1 MKLAIIGTGYVGLI
15 TGACFAEFGYQTVCI
30 DKDQSRI
37 KELNNS
43 KCPFYEPG
51 VDTLLDKHLNKTKLL
66 SFSNSL
72 SKSINDADIIF
83 ITVGTPSKRIEGE
96 ADLSYVWNVAE
107 EISNNISKYCIVV
120 TKSTVPVGTTKEVK
134 SIIAKKINEK
144 DFDVV
149 SNPEFLREGSA
160 INDFMRP
167 DRVVIGCENKKSED
181 IMKELY
187 RPLYLLE
194 TPIVSTTVESSEIIK
209 YASNSF
215 LATKISFIN
224 QVADLCEKVGADVQ
238 DVAKGMGI
246 DKRIGNKFLHA
257 GPGYGGSCFPKDV
270 KGLVALF
277 SQNGIESEM
286 GKAVHSIN
294 EKQKKIIVNK
304 LEKFYENQDLDD
316 KNISILGLSFKPETD
331 DLREAPSLSI
341 YESLKNKVNTIK
353 AYDPL
358 AKNNIEYFRSIN
370 LDIKEDVYSC
380 CDGSDAIIIC
390 TEWKEFRSMDLIRLS
405 KIVNKKVIFDGRNLF
420 DPIKL
425 EELGWEYISV
435 GRKYHYG

>member
-30 DKDQSRI
+30 DKDEKRV

-43 KCPFYEPG
+43 KCPFFEPG
-51 VDTLLDKHLNKTKLL
+51 VEALLNKHLNKTKLL

-72 SKSINDADIIF
+72 SQSINDADIIF

-96 ADLSYVWNVAE
+96 ADLSFVWDVAE
-107 EISNNISKYCIVV
+107 EISKNINKYCIVV
-120 TKSTVPVGTTKEVK
+120 TKSTVPVGTTKQVK
-134 SIIAKKINEK
+134 NIISKKIDKK

-194 TPIVSTTVESSEIIK
+194 TPIVSTTLESAEIIK

-246 DKRIGNKFLHA
+246 DKRIGDKFLHA

-270 KGLVALF
+270 KAFIKTAQKHDVDL
-277 SQNGIESEM
+277 
-286 GKAVHSIN
+286 SILSSVDAYN
-294 EKQKKIIVNK
+294 DQRVKKITNK
-304 LEKFYENQDLDD
+304 FILTANLNKGDQ
-316 KNISILGLSFKPETD
+316 ISLLGLSFKPNTD
-331 DLREAPSLSI
+331 DVRDST
-341 YESLKNKVNTIK
+341 SLKIAKLLQDQGIVIK
-353 AYDPL
+353 SYDPEAMDN
-358 AKNNIEYFRSIN
+358 AK
-370 LDIKEDVYSC
+370 KENTELQLYDNAYEAC
-380 CDGSDAIIIC
+380 EDTKAIIIG
-390 TEWKEFRSMDLIRLS
+390 TEWNEFRALDFLKIKGSS
-405 KIVNKKVIFDGRNLF
+405 KNLVIFDLRNIYN
-420 DPIKL
+420 PKEIKD
-425 EELGWEYISV
+425 LGFQYF
-435 GRKYHYG
+435 GTGK

>member
-30 DKDQSRI
+30 DKDQDRI
-37 KELNNS
+37 NELNNS

-72 SKSINDADIIF
+72 SKSISDADIIF

-96 ADLSYVWNVAE
+96 ADLSYVWDVAE
-107 EISNNISKYCIVV
+107 EISNHISKYCIVV

-134 SIIAKKINEK
+134 NIISKKINEK

-160 INDFMRP
+160 LNDFMRP

-181 IMKELY
+181 IMRNLY

-194 TPIVSTTVESSEIIK
+194 TPIVSTTVESAEIIK

-246 DKRIGNKFLHA
+246 DKRIGDKFLHA
-257 GPGYGGSCFPKDV
+257 GPGYGGSCFPKDTH
-270 KGLVALF
+270 A
-277 SQNGIESEM
+277 I
-286 GKAVHSIN
+286 A
-294 EKQKKIIVNK
+294 
-304 LEKFYENQDLDD
+304 
-316 KNISILGLSFKPETD
+316 
-331 DLREAPSLSI
+331 ALSI
-341 YESLKNKVNTIK
+341 EKSVPTIDSIAVEIPLQTTSDRNDRKLYGTLMRTPGKDMELIIGLMISSGDLLVNEQIPEVTISSNSVHV
-353 AYDPL
+353 AIS
-358 AKNNIEYFRSIN
+358 NIHSERLLNSTS
-370 LDIKEDVYSC
+370 SC
-380 CDGSDAIIIC
+380 GIC
-390 TEWKEFRSMDLIRLS
+390 GRENVE
-405 KIVNKKVIFDGRNLF
+405 IV
-420 DPIKL
+420 PIPD
-425 EELGWEYISV
+425 
-435 GRKYHYG
+435 

>member
-30 DKDQSRI
+30 DKDENRV

-51 VDTLLDKHLNKTKLL
+51 VETLLHKHLNKTKLL
-66 SFSNSL
+66 RFSNSL
-72 SKSINDADIIF
+72 SQSIKDADIIF

-96 ADLSYVWNVAE
+96 ANLSFVWDVAE
-107 EISNNISKYCIVV
+107 EISNNINKYCIVV
-120 TKSTVPVGTTKEVK
+120 TKSTVPVGTTTQVK
-134 SIIAKKINEK
+134 NIISKKIDKK

-194 TPIVSTTVESSEIIK
+194 TPIISTTVESAEIIK

-246 DKRIGNKFLHA
+246 DKRIGSKFLHA

-270 KGLVALF
+270 KAFIRTAQKHEVDL
-277 SQNGIESEM
+277 
-286 GKAVHSIN
+286 SILSSVDTFN
-294 EKQKKIIVNK
+294 EERIIKITNK
-304 LEKFYENQDLDD
+304 LISKTNLEKGDQVSL
-316 KNISILGLSFKPETD
+316 LGLSFKPNTD
-331 DLREAPSLSI
+331 DVRDST
-341 YESLKNKVNTIK
+341 SLKIAKLLQDQGIVVK
-353 AYDPL
+353 SYDPEAMDN
-358 AKNNIEYFRSIN
+358 AK
-370 LDIKEDVYSC
+370 KENTKLQL
-380 CDGSDAIIIC
+380 CDSAYEACEDSKAIIIG
-390 TEWKEFRSMDLIRLS
+390 TEWNEFRALDFLKINGSS
-405 KIVNKKVIFDGRNLF
+405 KNLVIFDLRNIYN
-420 DPIKL
+420 PKEIKD
-425 EELGWEYISV
+425 LGFQYF
-435 GRKYHYG
+435 GTGK

>member
-30 DKDQSRI
+30 DKDKNRV
-37 KELNNS
+37 KELNDS

-51 VDTLLDKHLNKTKLL
+51 VEALLDKHLNKTKLL
-66 SFSNSL
+66 SFSDSL
-72 SKSINDADIIF
+72 SQSINDADIIF

-96 ADLSYVWNVAE
+96 ADLSFVWDAAE
-107 EISNNISKYCIVV
+107 EISKNLNKYCIVV

-134 SIIAKKINEK
+134 NIISKKIDKK

-181 IMKELY
+181 IMKQLY

-194 TPIVSTTVESSEIIK
+194 TPIVSTTIESSEIIK

-270 KGLVALF
+270 KAFIKTAKNHDVDL
-277 SQNGIESEM
+277 
-286 GKAVHSIN
+286 SILSSVDEFN
-294 EKQKKIIVNK
+294 EERVKKITNK
-304 LEKFYENQDLDD
+304 FILKANLNKGDQ
-316 KNISILGLSFKPETD
+316 ISLLGLSFKPNTD
-331 DLREAPSLSI
+331 DVRDST
-341 YESLKNKVNTIK
+341 SLKIAKLLQDQGIVIK
-353 AYDPL
+353 SYDPEAMDN
-358 AKNNIEYFRSIN
+358 AKKENTN
-370 LDIKEDVYSC
+370 LQLCDSAYEACEDSK
-380 CDGSDAIIIC
+380 AIIIG
-390 TEWKEFRSMDLIRLS
+390 TEWNEFRALDFQKIIASS
-405 KIVNKKVIFDGRNLF
+405 KNLVIFDLRNIYN
-420 DPIKL
+420 PKEIKD
-425 EELGWEYISV
+425 LGFQYF
-435 GRKYHYG
+435 GTGK

>member
-15 TGACFAEFGYQTVCI
+15 TGACFAEFGYQTVCV
-30 DKDQSRI
+30 DKDENRV

-51 VDTLLDKHLNKTKLL
+51 VEALLDKHLNKTKLL
-66 SFSNSL
+66 SFSDSL
-72 SKSINDADIIF
+72 SQSINDADIIF

-96 ADLSYVWNVAE
+96 ADLSFVWDVAE
-107 EISNNISKYCIVV
+107 EISKNINKYCIVV
-120 TKSTVPVGTTKEVK
+120 TKSTVPVGTTKEIK
-134 SIIAKKINEK
+134 NIISKKIGEK

-194 TPIVSTTVESSEIIK
+194 TPIVSTTIESAEIIK

-238 DVAKGMGI
+238 DVARGMGI
-246 DKRIGNKFLHA
+246 DKRIGSKFLHA

-270 KGLVALF
+270 KAFIRTAQKHEVDL
-277 SQNGIESEM
+277 
-286 GKAVHSIN
+286 SILSSVDTFN
-294 EKQKKIIVNK
+294 EERISKITNK
-304 LEKFYENQDLDD
+304 FISKTNLEKGDQVSL
-316 KNISILGLSFKPETD
+316 LGLSFKPNTD
-331 DLREAPSLSI
+331 DVRDST
-341 YESLKNKVNTIK
+341 SLKIAKLLQDQGIVIK
-353 AYDPL
+353 SYDPEAMDN
-358 AKNNIEYFRSIN
+358 AKKENTN
-370 LDIKEDVYSC
+370 LQL
-380 CDGSDAIIIC
+380 CDSAYEACVDTKAIIIG
-390 TEWKEFRSMDLIRLS
+390 TEWNEFRALDFQKIKASS
-405 KIVNKKVIFDGRNLF
+405 KNLVIFDLRNIYNSKE
-420 DPIKL
+420 IKD
-425 EELGWEYISV
+425 LGFTYF
-435 GRKYHYG
+435 GTGK

>member
-30 DKDQSRI
+30 DKDENRI
-37 KELNNS
+37 KELNNAQ
-43 KCPFYEPG
+43 CPFHEPG
-51 VDTLLDKHLNKTKLL
+51 IDALLDKHLNKTKLL

-72 SKSINDADIIF
+72 SGSINDADIIF

-107 EISNNISKYCIVV
+107 ELSNKISKYCIVV
-120 TKSTVPVGTTKEVK
+120 TKSTVPVGTTKELK
-134 SIIAKKINEK
+134 NIILKKINEK

-181 IMKELY
+181 IMRALY

-194 TPIVSTTVESSEIIK
+194 TPIVSTTVESAEIIK

-215 LATKISFIN
+215 LATKITFIN

-270 KGLVALF
+270 KAFIKTAEKNDVDL
-277 SQNGIESEM
+277 
-286 GKAVHSIN
+286 SILSSVNAFN
-294 EKQKKIIVNK
+294 EERVNQITNKIISKANLKKRDQVS
-304 LEKFYENQDLDD
+304 L
-316 KNISILGLSFKPETD
+316 LGLSFKPNTD
-331 DLREAPSLSI
+331 DVRDST
-341 YESLKNKVNTIK
+341 SLKIAKLLQNKGIVVK
-353 AYDPL
+353 SYDPEAMDN
-358 AKNNIEYFRSIN
+358 AKKENTELQLCETAYEACEDTNALIIGTEWNEFRA
-370 LDIKEDVYSC
+370 LDFLKIKES
-380 CDGSDAIIIC
+380 SNN
-390 TEWKEFRSMDLIRLS
+390 L
-405 KIVNKKVIFDGRNLF
+405 VIFDLRNIYNAKE
-420 DPIKL
+420 IKD
-425 EELGWEYISV
+425 LGFQYF
-435 GRKYHYG
+435 GTGK

>member
-30 DKDQSRI
+30 DKDENRI
-37 KELNNS
+37 NELNNS

-51 VDTLLDKHLNKTKLL
+51 VDDLLDKHLNKTKLL
-66 SFSNSL
+66 SFSNTL
-72 SKSINDADIIF
+72 SNSINDADIIF

-96 ADLSYVWNVAE
+96 ADLSFVWNVAE
-107 EISNNISKYCIVV
+107 DISNNLSKYCIVV

-134 SIIAKKINEK
+134 KIISKKIDKN

-194 TPIVSTTVESSEIIK
+194 TPIVSTTVESAEIIK

-224 QVADLCEKVGADVQ
+224 QVADLCEKVGADIQ

-246 DKRIGNKFLHA
+246 DKRIGSKFLHA

-270 KGLVALF
+270 KAFIRTAQKHEVDL
-277 SQNGIESEM
+277 
-286 GKAVHSIN
+286 SILSSVDNFN
-294 EKQKKIIVNK
+294 EERISKITNK
-304 LEKFYENQDLDD
+304 FISKTNLEKGDQVSL
-316 KNISILGLSFKPETD
+316 LGLSFKPNTD
-331 DLREAPSLSI
+331 DVRDST
-341 YESLKNKVNTIK
+341 SLKIAKLLQDQGVVIK
-353 AYDPL
+353 SYDPEAMDN
-358 AKNNIEYFRSIN
+358 AKKENTN
-370 LDIKEDVYSC
+370 LQL
-380 CDGSDAIIIC
+380 CDSAYEACVDTKAIIIG
-390 TEWKEFRSMDLIRLS
+390 TEWNEFRALDFQKIKASS
-405 KIVNKKVIFDGRNLF
+405 KNLVIFDLRNIYNAKE
-420 DPIKL
+420 IKN
-425 EELGWEYISV
+425 LGFQYF
-435 GRKYHYG
+435 GTGK

>member
-15 TGACFAEFGYQTVCI
+15 TGACFAEFGYQTVCV
-30 DKDQSRI
+30 DKDENRV

-51 VDTLLDKHLNKTKLL
+51 VEALLDKHLNKTKLL

-72 SKSINDADIIF
+72 SQSINDADIIF
-83 ITVGTPSKRIEGE
+83 ITVGTPSKRIEEE
-96 ADLSYVWNVAE
+96 ADLSFVWNVAE
-107 EISNNISKYCIVV
+107 EISKNINKYCIVV

-134 SIIAKKINEK
+134 NIISKKIDEK
-144 DFDVV
+144 DFDIV

-167 DRVVIGCENKKSED
+167 DRVVIGSENIKSED
-181 IMKELY
+181 IMRELY

-194 TPIVSTTVESSEIIK
+194 TPIVSTTVESAEIIK

-224 QVADLCEKVGADVQ
+224 QVADLCEKVGADIQ

-270 KGLVALF
+270 KAFIKTAQKHDVDMSILSSVDAFNEERIDKITNKFF
-277 SQNGIESEM
+277 SKTNL
-286 GKAVHSIN
+286 
-294 EKQKKIIVNK
+294 KKGD
-304 LEKFYENQDLDD
+304 Q
-316 KNISILGLSFKPETD
+316 ISLLGLSFKPNTD
-331 DLREAPSLSI
+331 DVRDST
-341 YESLKNKVNTIK
+341 SLKIAKLLQDKGIVIK
-353 AYDPL
+353 SYDPE
-358 AKNNIEYFRSIN
+358 AMDNA
-370 LDIKEDVYSC
+370 IKENAELRLCNSAYEACVDTK
-380 CDGSDAIIIC
+380 AIIIG
-390 TEWKEFRSMDLIRLS
+390 TEWNEFRALDFLKIRGSS
-405 KIVNKKVIFDGRNLF
+405 KNLVIFDLRNIYNAKEIT
-420 DPIKL
+420 D
-425 EELGWEYISV
+425 LGFQYF
-435 GRKYHYG
+435 GTGK

>member
-30 DKDQSRI
+30 DKDENRV

-51 VDTLLDKHLNKTKLL
+51 VEALLDKHLNKTKLL

-72 SKSINDADIIF
+72 SQSINDADIIF

-96 ADLSYVWNVAE
+96 ADLSFVWDVAE

-134 SIIAKKINEK
+134 NIISKKVDQEN
-144 DFDVV
+144 FDVV

-160 INDFMRP
+160 ISDFMRP

-194 TPIVSTTVESSEIIK
+194 TPIVSTSIESSEIIK

-270 KGLVALF
+270 KAFIRTAQKHEVDLSILSSVDTF
-277 SQNGIESEM
+277 NEERISKITNKFIS
-286 GKAVHSIN
+286 KAN
-294 EKQKKIIVNK
+294 LNK
-304 LEKFYENQDLDD
+304 GDQ
-316 KNISILGLSFKPETD
+316 ISLLGLSFKPNTD
-331 DLREAPSLSI
+331 DIRDST
-341 YESLKNKVNTIK
+341 SLKIAKLLQDQGIVIK
-353 AYDPL
+353 SYDPEAMDN
-358 AKNNIEYFRSIN
+358 AK
-370 LDIKEDVYSC
+370 KENTKLQL
-380 CDGSDAIIIC
+380 CDSAYEACEDTKAIIIG
-390 TEWKEFRSMDLIRLS
+390 TEWNEFRALDFLKIKEIS
-405 KIVNKKVIFDGRNLF
+405 KNLVIFDLRNIYN
-420 DPIKL
+420 PKEIKD
-425 EELGWEYISV
+425 LGFQYFAT
-435 GRKYHYG
+435 GK

>member
-15 TGACFAEFGYQTVCI
+15 TGTCFAEFGYQTVCI
-30 DKDQSRI
+30 DKDENRI
-37 KELNNS
+37 NQLNNS

-51 VDTLLDKHLNKTKLL
+51 VDALLDKHLNKTKLL

-72 SKSINDADIIF
+72 SKSIKDADIIF

-96 ADLSYVWNVAE
+96 ADLSFVWDVAE

-120 TKSTVPVGTTKEVK
+120 TKSTVPVGTTMEVK
-134 SIIAKKINEK
+134 KIISKKIDERS
-144 DFDVV
+144 FDVV

-167 DRVVIGCENKKSED
+167 DRVVIGCQNKKTED

-194 TPIVSTTVESSEIIK
+194 TPIVSTTVESAEIIK

-246 DKRIGNKFLHA
+246 DKRIGDKFLHA

-270 KGLVALF
+270 KAFIRTANKHDVDL
-277 SQNGIESEM
+277 
-286 GKAVHSIN
+286 SILSSVDKFN
-294 EKQKKIIVNK
+294 EERVNK
-304 LEKFYENQDLDD
+304 ITNKFITKAKLKKGDQVSL
-316 KNISILGLSFKPETD
+316 LGLSFKPNTD
-331 DLREAPSLSI
+331 DVRDST
-341 YESLKNKVNTIK
+341 SLKIAKLLQDQGMVIK
-353 AYDPL
+353 SYDPEAMHN
-358 AKNNIEYFRSIN
+358 AKNENSELQLCDSAYEAC
-370 LDIKEDVYSC
+370 EDTK
-380 CDGSDAIIIC
+380 AIIIG
-390 TEWKEFRSMDLIRLS
+390 TEWNEFRALDFI
-405 KIVNKKVIFDGRNLF
+405 KIKGSSQNLVIFDLRNIYNAKE
-420 DPIKL
+420 IKD
-425 EELGWEYISV
+425 LGFQYF
-435 GRKYHYG
+435 GTGK

>member
-30 DKDQSRI
+30 DKDENRVND
-37 KELNNS
+37 LNNS

-51 VDTLLDKHLNKTKLL
+51 IEDLLDKHLNKTKLL

-72 SKSINDADIIF
+72 SASIHDADIIF

-96 ADLSYVWNVAE
+96 ADLSFVWNAAE
-107 EISNNISKYCIVV
+107 EISNNINKYCIVV

-144 DFDVV
+144 NFDVV

-167 DRVVIGCENKKSED
+167 DRVVIGSENKKSEN
-181 IMKELY
+181 IMRELY

-194 TPIVSTTVESSEIIK
+194 TPIVSTTVESAEIIK

-270 KGLVALF
+270 KAFITTAQKHDVDL
-277 SQNGIESEM
+277 
-286 GKAVHSIN
+286 SILSSVDTFN
-294 EKQKKIIVNK
+294 ENRINKISKKIISKANLNK
-304 LEKFYENQDLDD
+304 GDYVGL
-316 KNISILGLSFKPETD
+316 LGLSFKPNTD
-331 DLREAPSLSI
+331 DVRDST
-341 YESLKNKVNTIK
+341 SLKIAKLLQDMGIFVK
-353 AYDPL
+353 AYDPEAMDN
-358 AKNNIEYFRSIN
+358 AK
-370 LDIKEDVYSC
+370 KENTELQLFDSPYEVC
-380 CDGSDAIIIC
+380 EDTKAIIIG
-390 TEWKEFRSMDLIRLS
+390 TEWNEFRALNFLKIQKSSKNLI
-405 KIVNKKVIFDGRNLF
+405 IFDLRN
-420 DPIKL
+420 IYNSKEI
-425 EELGWEYISV
+425 EELGLQYF
-435 GRKYHYG
+435 GTGK